1 EISHRQSSV
10 SPTAGSPIG
19 ESHTSSSPIG
29 EDANAKKSHL
39 LANVTIVDRQFGDCH
54 TGNSPIWRMSH

>member
-1 EISHRQSSV
+1 M
-10 SPTAGSPIG
+10 SP
-19 ESHTSSSPIG
+19 SSSPIG

-54 TGNSPIWRMSH
+54 TGNSPIWRMSHWGFVKTHGSNDS